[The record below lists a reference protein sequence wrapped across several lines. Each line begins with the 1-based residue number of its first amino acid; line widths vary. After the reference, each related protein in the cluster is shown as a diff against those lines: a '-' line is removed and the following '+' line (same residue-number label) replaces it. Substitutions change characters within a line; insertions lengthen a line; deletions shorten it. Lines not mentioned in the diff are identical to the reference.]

1 MDDPDQEIAV
11 GLLLESSNQY
21 RKGQSRY
28 SDQEELGGLS
38 KSCVIAD
45 MRIVL
50 VEWRIIKG
58 QENLFMDYWSRR
70 EVIDDRSGLIG
81 EFLSRVEDRAT
92 YSWITCE
99 LSPDWTCFVNV
110 GLWRDADAF
119 EAQIGWRLD
128 DNRPKLPFEFEKR
141 RRTFLGPQR
150 WRFGGTDLPATEH
163 EMVL

>member
-1 MDDPDQEIAV
+1 MA
-11 GLLLESSNQY
+11 LLLESCNQY
-21 RKGQSRY
+21 RHDRSRY
-28 SDQEELGGLS
+28 SDQKDLDSLS
-38 KSCVIAD
+38 GSRVVED

-92 YSWITCE
+92 FSWITCD

-119 EAQIGWRLD
+119 QAQIGWRLD
-128 DNRPKLPFEFEKR
+128 DKRPKLPFEFERR

-150 WRFGGTDLPATEH
+150 WRFGDSELPVTEH

>member
-1 MDDPDQEIAV
+1 MV
-11 GLLLESSNQY
+11 LLLESSNQY
-21 RKGQSRY
+21 RHDRPRY
-28 SDQEELGGLS
+28 SDQEDLDGVSGSRNVAE
-38 KSCVIAD
+38 

-58 QENLFMDYWSRR
+58 QENHFLDYWSRR

-81 EFLSRVEDRAT
+81 EFLSRVEDPAT
-92 YSWITCE
+92 FSWMTCE

-119 EAQIGWRLD
+119 QAQIGWRLD
-128 DNRPKLPFEFEKR
+128 DNRPKMAFEYERR

-150 WRFGGTDLPATEH
+150 WRFGGTEFPVSEH